1 MKTLEAILDCLG
13 FTLII
18 GLLFYACV
26 YMTPPQYSAECEA
39 AREQIKEEAPCIST
53 SSRRS

>member
-18 GLLFYACV
+18 GLLFYVLV

-39 AREQIKEEAPCIST
+39 MRYEMEQAEGGAK
-53 SSRRS
+53 

>member
-18 GLLFYACV
+18 GLLFYVLV

-39 AREQIKEEAPCIST
+39 ARAELEEATAGEEAP
-53 SSRRS
+53 

>member
-1 MKTLEAILDCLG
+1 MKTLEAIIDCLG

-18 GLLFYACV
+18 GLLFYVLV

-39 AREQIKEEAPCIST
+39 VREQMKEVAP
-53 SSRRS
+53 

>member
-1 MKTLEAILDCLG
+1 MKDIIGNILDCLG
-13 FTLII
+13 FILII

-39 AREQIKEEAPCIST
+39 AREQMKEVAP
-53 SSRRS
+53 